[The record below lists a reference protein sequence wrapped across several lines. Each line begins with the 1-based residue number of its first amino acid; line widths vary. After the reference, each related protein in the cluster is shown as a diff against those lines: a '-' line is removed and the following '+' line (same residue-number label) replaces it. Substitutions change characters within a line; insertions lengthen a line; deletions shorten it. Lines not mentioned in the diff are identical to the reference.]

1 MSNIIFDY
9 CNAKG
14 VASTHELE
22 RFTDDGW
29 LLSGYCLRAAGPR
42 TFRRDRI
49 SAFHEGGD
57 QLIDALTIAPQY
69 ERPPRG
75 ERTPSD
81 AIEVLFTGFSKVR
94 RTELESLAKEGGVL
108 VRKSV
113 TVDLSFVC
121 AGPNAGPSKI
131 RRAQA
136 QGVAVLDESDFLNML
151 ATGAIPE

>member
-1 MSNIIFDY
+1 MAKLVFDY

-29 LLSGYCLRAAGPR
+29 LVSGYCRRATGPR

-49 SAFHEGGD
+49 TVIHEGGG
-57 QLIDALTIAPQY
+57 QLIEALTVAPQY
-69 ERPPRG
+69 ECPPRG

-81 AIEVLFTGFSKVR
+81 AIEVLFTGFAKTR
-94 RTELESLAKEGGVL
+94 RAELEARAKEGGVL

-113 TVDLSFVC
+113 TADLSFVC

-131 RRAQA
+131 HRSQA

>member
-1 MSNIIFDY
+1 MSRLVFDY

-14 VASTHELE
+14 VTSTHELE
-22 RFTDDGW
+22 RFNDDGW
-29 LLSGYCLRAAGPR
+29 LVSGYCRRVRAPR

-49 SAFHEGGD
+49 DFIYEGRD
-57 QLIDALTIAPQY
+57 HLREALTEAPRY
-69 ERPPRG
+69 EPPPRG
-75 ERTPSD
+75 ELTPSD
-81 AIEVLFTGFSKVR
+81 AAEVLFTGFAKAR
-94 RTELESLAKEGGVL
+94 RFELEALAREGGVL

-121 AGPNAGPSKI
+121 AGPNAGPSKV
-131 RRAQA
+131 RQSQA